1 MSSCVDAAFKN
12 LTALLSTMII
22 SVALCRRAKKYKLK
36 SNFLSRQEF
45 FLIMQNL
52 PEHVPDTE
60 IHEMFSIA
68 DVDKDG
74 QISYEEFMVLFIIV
88 KLMSLFLYR
97 R

>member
-12 LTALLSTMII
+12 LTALLSTMITT
-22 SVALCRRAKKYKLK
+22 VALCRRAKKYKLK

-74 QISYEEFMVLFIIV
+74 QISYEEFMVGFFSV
-88 KLMSLFLYR
+88 RHFLLLYHR
-97 R
+97 

>member
-1 MSSCVDAAFKN
+1 MSSHVDAAFKN
-12 LTALLSTMII
+12 LTALLSTMIII

-74 QISYEEFMVLFIIV
+74 QISYEEFMVGFLMIV
-88 KLMSLFLYR
+88 RLMSYY
-97 R
+97 